1 MNVAIFAAGLAIAT
15 KCWLAAWFRSTNREP
30 TLKPRLLT
38 CRSKRAAPDADL

>member
-15 KCWLAAWFRSTNREP
+15 KCWLAAWFRGSN
-30 TLKPRLLT
+30 PRLLT